1 MELTQDEVLQILALI
16 EKSNFDYMQLQV
28 GELKLT
34 VSKGNYVA
42 APSSGATQQT
52 ENAAKAPAKAGAAK
66 PKEKTPAAKP
76 KAAAKIDGGVQ
87 ITAPMVGTFYAAP
100 EPGAKPF
107 VTLGSEIDE
116 ETTVG
121 LIEVMKV
128 FNAVQSRVRG
138 KIVDVRVQN
147 GQFVEYGAT
156 LFIVR
161 PNTTAPKKRSTL
173 RQAQGGSSTEARSK
187 SSRNRTQ

>member
-1 MELTQDEVLQILALI
+1 MDLTQDEVLKILDLI

-28 GELKLT
+28 GDLKLT

-42 APSSGATQQT
+42 GSSSAPAEKSQPQIKKEPPKEKAPARKTKSGAT
-52 ENAAKAPAKAGAAK
+52 AIDG
-66 PKEKTPAAKP
+66 
-76 KAAAKIDGGVQ
+76 AKIA
-87 ITAPMVGTFYAAP
+87 APMVGTFYAAP

-107 VTLGSEIDE
+107 VALGAKIDE

-138 KIVDVRVQN
+138 VIAEVCVQN
-147 GQFVEYGAT
+147 GEFVEYGQT
-156 LFIVR
+156 LFVVK
-161 PNTTAPKKRSTL
+161 PGGAAPKKKSTL
-173 RQAQGGSSTEARSK
+173 RQAQGGSRS
-187 SSRNRTQ
+187 RTK

>member
-1 MELTQDEVLQILALI
+1 MDLTQDEVLKILSII

-34 VSKGNYVA
+34 VSKGGYIGA
-42 APSSGATQQT
+42 APAAEQPKPQPAT
-52 ENAAKAPAKAGAAK
+52 PAK
-66 PKEKTPAAKP
+66 P
-76 KAAAKIDGGVQ
+76 AAAKTETPAPAPRARATATGHE

-107 VTLGSEIDE
+107 VEVGAEIDE
-116 ETTVG
+116 EATVG

-138 KIVDVRVQN
+138 KIVEVLVQN
-147 GQFVEYGAT
+147 GQFVEVGQP
-156 LFIVR
+156 LFIVE
-161 PNTTAPKKRSTL
+161 PAGKSKK
-173 RQAQGGSSTEARSK
+173 
-187 SSRNRTQ
+187 

>member
-1 MELTQDEVLQILALI
+1 MELTQDEVLKILDII

-34 VSKGNYVA
+34 VSKGNHT
-42 APSSGATQQT
+42 GAV
-52 ENAAKAPAKAGAAK
+52 APAATPAEAAAK
-66 PKEKTPAAKP
+66 PGPQVKKAEPKKEPSAPQPKPAAAP
-76 KAAAKIDGGVQ
+76 VDGHE

-100 EPGAKPF
+100 EPGAPPF
-107 VTLGSEIDE
+107 VQLGAEIDE

-138 KIVDVRVQN
+138 TIVDVRVQN
-147 GQFVEYGAT
+147 GQFIEYGQT
-156 LFIVR
+156 LFVVK
-161 PNTTAPKKRSTL
+161 PVASKAKR
-173 RQAQGGSSTEARSK
+173 K
-187 SSRNRTQ
+187 S

>member
-1 MELTQDEVLQILALI
+1 MDLTQEEVLKILSII

-34 VSKGNYVA
+34 VSKGGYIGAVPVADAPMEQPKAQPAPQAKPA
-42 APSSGATQQT
+42 AP
-52 ENAAKAPAKAGAAK
+52 KAEPAAAK
-66 PKEKTPAAKP
+66 PREKASA
-76 KAAAKIDGGVQ
+76 DGHE

-107 VTLGSEIDE
+107 VELGAEIDE

-138 KIVDVRVQN
+138 KITDVLVQN
-147 GQFVEYGAT
+147 GQFVEYGQP
-156 LFIVR
+156 LFVVE
-161 PNTTAPKKRSTL
+161 PAKSKR
-173 RQAQGGSSTEARSK
+173 
-187 SSRNRTQ
+187 

>member
-1 MELTQDEVLQILALI
+1 MDLTQDEVLKILSII

-34 VSKGNYVA
+34 VSKGGYIG
-42 APSSGATQQT
+42 S
-52 ENAAKAPAKAGAAK
+52 APAADAPNEHPKPQAA
-66 PKEKTPAAKP
+66 PAAKP
-76 KAAAKIDGGVQ
+76 AAPKAETPPPAPRAKATASGHE

-107 VTLGSEIDE
+107 VELGAEIDDE
-116 ETTVG
+116 ATVG

-138 KIVDVRVQN
+138 KIVEVLVQN
-147 GQFVEYGAT
+147 GQFVEVGQP
-156 LFIVR
+156 LFVV
-161 PNTTAPKKRSTL
+161 APAGQSKK
-173 RQAQGGSSTEARSK
+173 
-187 SSRNRTQ
+187 

>member
-1 MELTQDEVLQILALI
+1 MDLTQDEVLKILSII

-34 VSKGNYVA
+34 VSKGGYIGA
-42 APSSGATQQT
+42 APAAEAPKEQ
-52 ENAAKAPAKAGAAK
+52 AKAQPAPQAKPAAPKAEASSSAPRAKATASGH
-66 PKEKTPAAKP
+66 E
-76 KAAAKIDGGVQ
+76 

-107 VTLGSEIDE
+107 VELGAEVDE
-116 ETTVG
+116 DATVG

-138 KIVDVRVQN
+138 KIVEVLVQN
-147 GQFVEYGAT
+147 GQFVEVGQP
-156 LFIVR
+156 LFVV
-161 PNTTAPKKRSTL
+161 APAGQSKK
-173 RQAQGGSSTEARSK
+173 
-187 SSRNRTQ
+187 

>member
-1 MELTQDEVLQILALI
+1 MDLTQDEVLKILDLI

-28 GELKLT
+28 GDLKLT

-42 APSSGATQQT
+42 GSSS
-52 ENAAKAPAKAGAAK
+52 APAEKSQPQIK
-66 PKEKTPAAKP
+66 KEPPKEKARARKTKP
-76 KAAAKIDGGVQ
+76 GATAIDGAKIA
-87 ITAPMVGTFYAAP
+87 APMVGTFYAAP

-107 VTLGSEIDE
+107 VALGAKIDE

-138 KIVDVRVQN
+138 VIAEVCVQN
-147 GQFVEYGAT
+147 GEFVEYGQT
-156 LFIVR
+156 LFVVK
-161 PNTTAPKKRSTL
+161 PGGAAPKKKSTL
-173 RQAQGGSSTEARSK
+173 RQAQGGSRS
-187 SSRNRTQ
+187 RTK

>member
-1 MELTQDEVLQILALI
+1 MDLTQDEVLKILDII
-16 EKSNFDYMQLQV
+16 EKSHFDYMQLQV

-34 VSKGNYVA
+34 VSKGGYIGAAPAAEPVQEAPKSKPAAQA
-42 APSSGATQQT
+42 APSPSKT
-52 ENAAKAPAKAGAAK
+52 EAPSPKPRAKATANGH
-66 PKEKTPAAKP
+66 E
-76 KAAAKIDGGVQ
+76 

-107 VTLGSEIDE
+107 VELGGQIDE

-138 KIVDVRVQN
+138 KIAEVCVQN
-147 GQFVEYGAT
+147 GQFVEYGQT
-156 LFIVR
+156 LFVVE
-161 PNTTAPKKRSTL
+161 PA
-173 RQAQGGSSTEARSK
+173 SK
-187 SSRNRTQ
+187 SKR

>member
-1 MELTQDEVLQILALI
+1 MDLTQEEVLKILSII

-34 VSKGNYVA
+34 VSKG
-42 APSSGATQQT
+42 GFIGG
-52 ENAAKAPAKAGAAK
+52 APAAEPAK
-66 PKEKTPAAKP
+66 EQSKPQPAQAQPAAP
-76 KAAAKIDGGVQ
+76 KAASAQAKPREKASSGGHE

-107 VTLGSEIDE
+107 VELGAEIDE

-138 KIVDVRVQN
+138 KIVEVLVQN
-147 GQFVEYGAT
+147 GQFVEYGQP
-156 LFIVR
+156 LIVVE
-161 PNTTAPKKRSTL
+161 PAKSKR
-173 RQAQGGSSTEARSK
+173 
-187 SSRNRTQ
+187 

>member
-1 MELTQDEVLQILALI
+1 MDLTQEEVLKILSII

-34 VSKGNYVA
+34 VSKGGFIGSAPAVEPAKEQSKPQA
-42 APSSGATQQT
+42 APQAQQ
-52 ENAAKAPAKAGAAK
+52 AA
-66 PKEKTPAAKP
+66 P
-76 KAAAKIDGGVQ
+76 KAAPPAKPREKAAGGHE

-107 VTLGSEIDE
+107 VELGAEIDE

-138 KIVDVRVQN
+138 KVVEVLVQN
-147 GQFVEYGAT
+147 GQFIEYGQP
-156 LFIVR
+156 LFVVE
-161 PNTTAPKKRSTL
+161 PAKSKR
-173 RQAQGGSSTEARSK
+173 
-187 SSRNRTQ
+187 

>member
-1 MELTQDEVLQILALI
+1 MDLTQDEVLKILNII
-16 EKSNFDYMQLQV
+16 EKSHFDYMQLQV

-34 VSKGNYVA
+34 VSKGGYIGA
-42 APSSGATQQT
+42 APETQPVQEPAKPKPAPQAQPAEPKPAT
-52 ENAAKAPAKAGAAK
+52 APAKTSAK
-66 PKEKTPAAKP
+66 ART
-76 KAAAKIDGGVQ
+76 DGHE

-107 VTLGSEIDE
+107 VELGGEIDE

-138 KIVDVRVQN
+138 KIAEVRVQN
-147 GQFVEYGAT
+147 GQFVEYGQT
-156 LFIVR
+156 LFVVE
-161 PNTTAPKKRSTL
+161 PAGKSKR
-173 RQAQGGSSTEARSK
+173 
-187 SSRNRTQ
+187 